1 MRPGFAVAVA
11 MVAGLTVGSASA
23 QETRPGG
30 GTPGPGAPGQHGHM
44 PGGHAPGH
52 HGQHEGHLMMCH
64 HVPATGGAPAPLAMG
79 PGMMGPG
86 MLRGM
91 TDLPADPKQAVRV
104 LRFRADM
111 LKAISEVLARHAAE
125 LEKGQ

>member
-30 GTPGPGAPGQHGHM
+30 GPPGPGAPGQHGHM
-44 PGGHAPGH
+44 PGGHGPGH
-52 HGQHEGHLMMCH
+52 HEGHLMMCH
-64 HVPATGGAPAPLAMG
+64 HVPAGGGAPAPAPRAMG

-111 LKAISEVLARHAAE
+111 LKAISEVLARHATE